1 VVSLGVWVAYLLVS
15 KRVRA
20 DVETVR
26 FMFVMSFIGALTVS
40 VLVIAVQADLGRVN
54 GMGWLWTTLL
64 AIGPGL
70 CGHSLLV
77 WAQPRVDS
85 SVSSLLIQAE
95 PVGASIAAWVFLGE
109 RMSLV
114 QSIAMGAV
122 LAALGVLGYRE
133 ARDAKL
139 PLDEA
144 MA

>member
-1 VVSLGVWVAYLLVS
+1 
-15 KRVRA
+15 
-20 DVETVR
+20 
-26 FMFVMSFIGALTVS
+26 
-40 VLVIAVQADLGRVN
+40 
-54 GMGWLWTTLL
+54 
-64 AIGPGL
+64 
-70 CGHSLLV
+70 
-77 WAQPRVDS
+77 
-85 SVSSLLIQAE
+85 VSSLLIQAE